1 MHKKGIITCSAFGVL
16 ALGALC
22 SGASFAAQTCTADE
36 QTGQVTCTNSATASV
51 TVTSSCT
58 FSRGSGDSGEY
69 SGILANNAS
78 VEVIGSTFTT
88 TCNDPGGYDIYAV
101 GYSNNSFG
109 VTDLIFNN
117 LPSDSNKIATASSPA
132 STDSYWQ
139 MKLTTG
145 TTTTPNPPTVVGGN
159 DTYIAIPSTYTKV
172 ASYGTTTVNQAGDA
186 VVGQP
191 ITVTYKAHASATQP
205 AGTYTGA
212 VKYTM
217 IHPVA
222 TSTPYFVVFD
232 PNGGSASNNATMDDQ
247 VMFVD
252 ETTTLTANIYTK
264 QGYTFSGWNT
274 KADGT
279 GTTYADGASVT
290 NLTTTAGGEVTLYA
304 IWTAAE

>member
-1 MHKKGIITCSAFGVL
+1 MHKKGIITVSFVGVL
-16 ALGALC
+16 ALLGLVLNG
-22 SGASFAAQTCTADE
+22 SGAFATQTCTTDA
-36 QTGQVTCTNSATASV
+36 QTGQVSCTNSAIASV
-51 TVTSSCT
+51 IVTSACT
-58 FSRGSGDSGEY
+58 FSRTSGTGEY
-69 SGILANNAS
+69 AGILANNAS
-78 VEVIGSTFTT
+78 IEVTGSTFTT

-117 LPSDSNKIATASSPA
+117 LPSDPNKITTASSPA

-139 MKLTTG
+139 MKLKTE
-145 TTTTPNPPTVVGGN
+145 TTTTPNPPTIPGGN
-159 DTYIAIPSTYTKV
+159 NTYIAVPSTYTRV
-172 ASYGTTTVNQAGDA
+172 ASYSTTTVNQAGDA
-186 VVGQP
+186 IVGQP

-222 TSTPYFVVFD
+222 ASVPYFVVFN
-232 PNGGSASNNATMDDQ
+232 PNGGSTSNNSTMDDQ
-247 VMFVD
+247 AMFIN
-252 ETTTLTANIYTK
+252 ETAMLTTNIYTR
-264 QGYTFSGWNT
+264 QGYNFSGWNT

-279 GTTYADGASVT
+279 GTPYTDGASVT
-290 NLTTTAGGEVTLYA
+290 NLTTAGGEITLYA